1 MHLKHYFCYYDYMY
15 IENDQTQK
23 TIAVMD
29 IEKVSM
35 SYLAGEAFTFLKR
48 ALQAANQHYPERSFA
63 VCIIN
68 APVVFSMIW
77 RMVKGMVHP
86 NTQKKVRILSKREV
100 LEGLKDLID
109 VSQIPEFYGGEA
121 KCSPPPGETPRAD
134 VGLDS
139 CRFYGKETLAIN
151 EYVRKLNAQGQVTSD
166 PFDTAKPSA
175 VPPGVQ
181 GALNAKDS
189 GKVPGIASNP
199 STHSSNQDLTA
210 ASTRVPASNK
220 VSGGVPPTSDVTRKA
235 SSTNGDEAPSTKSSG
250 FAGFFKR
257 RRGTVTG
264 HADMDHYSVCSETT
278 SANR

>member
-1 MHLKHYFCYYDYMY
+1 VL
-15 IENDQTQK
+15 
-23 TIAVMD
+23 D
-29 IEKVSM
+29 IDKINR
-35 SYLAGEAFTFLKR
+35 SYLAGDAFTFLKR

-63 VCIIN
+63 VCIVN

-109 VSQIPEFYGGEA
+109 ISQIPEYYGGEA
-121 KCSPPPGETPRAD
+121 KCSPPPGEPVRAD

-139 CRFYGKETLAIN
+139 CRFYGKESLAIN
-151 EYVRKLNAQGQVTSD
+151 EYVRKLNAQAQVTSD
-166 PFDTAKPSA
+166 PFDTTKPSA

-189 GKVPGIASNP
+189 GQQVGIADLP
-199 STHSSNQDLTA
+199 ASTNSSNQDMS
-210 ASTRVPASNK
+210 ASGSNQASAK
-220 VSGGVPPTSDVTRKA
+220 VNSSGLPPTSQVLRKTGG
-235 SSTNGDEAPSTKSSG
+235 STGGDDTSLVKSSG
-250 FAGFFKR
+250 FGFSWKK
-257 RRGTVTG
+257 RRGTTTG

>member
-1 MHLKHYFCYYDYMY
+1 MIEYVC
-15 IENDQTQK
+15 IENNQTEK

-29 IEKVSM
+29 IEKVTM

-63 VCIIN
+63 ICIIN

-86 NTQKKVRILSKREV
+86 NTQKKVKILSKREV
-100 LEGLKDLID
+100 LEGLKELID
-109 VSQIPEFYGGEA
+109 ISQIPEYYGGEA
-121 KCSPPPGETPRAD
+121 KCAPPLGETPRAD

-139 CRFYGKETLAIN
+139 CRFYGKETIAIN
-151 EYVRKLNAQGQVTSD
+151 EYVRKLNAQGQATDD
-166 PFDTAKPSA
+166 PFDITKPSA
-175 VPPGVQ
+175 APPGVQ

-189 GKVPGIASNP
+189 GKLGAIVSN
-199 STHSSNQDLTA
+199 HSSIQNLSA
-210 ASTRVPASNK
+210 GANSNK
-220 VSGGVPPTSDVTRKA
+220 LPPTTQVSRRPGSV
-235 SSTNGDEAPSTKSSG
+235 NGDDAPVAKSSG
-250 FAGFFKR
+250 FSFFKR

-278 SANR
+278 SLNRS